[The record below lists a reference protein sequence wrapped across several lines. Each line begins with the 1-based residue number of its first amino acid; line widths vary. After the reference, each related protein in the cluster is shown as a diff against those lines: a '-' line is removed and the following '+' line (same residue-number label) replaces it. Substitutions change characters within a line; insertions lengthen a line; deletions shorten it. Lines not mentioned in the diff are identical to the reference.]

1 MNASHWAR
9 YTETFIPLLFFD
21 AWEGGE
27 TSPYWR
33 IIRSVRRA
41 TISFLKPNSLAFD
54 LENSRTDFEATSVSA
69 QANMR
74 LARMRV
80 WANARLRECM
90 FARMRVCANV
100 VVQNWGTCV
109 GTFLVF
115 YRA

>member
-54 LENSRTDFEATSVSA
+54 LENSRTDFEATPLSA

-74 LARMRV
+74 TAAALMEQF
-80 WANARLRECM
+80 LPDK
-90 FARMRVCANV
+90 
-100 VVQNWGTCV
+100 GTMTHNLHQV
-109 GTFLVF
+109 TEHLSEQWVRSGVPLIF
-115 YRA
+115 R